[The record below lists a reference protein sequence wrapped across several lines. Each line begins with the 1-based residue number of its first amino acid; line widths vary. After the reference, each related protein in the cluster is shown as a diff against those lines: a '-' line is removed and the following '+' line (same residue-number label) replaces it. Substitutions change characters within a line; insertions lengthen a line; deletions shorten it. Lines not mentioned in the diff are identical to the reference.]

1 VLQWEGQVGS
11 LSAAGQPAPCERTQ
25 DVGLHRVRRAAC
37 EDGDEESSSDEDRG
51 GSHIA
56 AIASDGLP
64 SDTSSLKI
72 STPITYVVDYIGNLL
87 EQVHS
92 EMNSPRRLHSDNS
105 LAYDDPQRV
114 PQQQVVVP
122 PSRPTRT
129 GSCEGKPDGNAPFA
143 SSLLTA
149 RSSGSL
155 TARSCSKT
163 ARQIEASAAR
173 QRGRLKPLSGIARV
187 ANEPG
192 SEPEPKS
199 ADESEALDHMN
210 PVSEWLSNL
219 IR

>member
-1 VLQWEGQVGS
+1 MLLQWEGQVGS
-11 LSAAGQPAPCERTQ
+11 LSAARQAPCERTQ

-37 EDGDEESSSDEDRG
+37 EDGDEASSSDEDRG

-56 AIASDGLP
+56 AIGDGLP
-64 SDTSSLKI
+64 SDTSSLKT
-72 STPITYVVDYIGNLL
+72 STPITCVVDYIGNLL

-92 EMNSPRRLHSDNS
+92 EMNSPRRHHSDLS

-114 PQQQVVVP
+114 PQQQVVLP

-129 GSCEGKPDGNAPFA
+129 GSCEGKPDSNAPFA

-155 TARSCSKT
+155 TARSGSKT
-163 ARQIEASAAR
+163 ARQIEAAF
-173 QRGRLKPLSGIARV
+173 SGIARV
-187 ANEPG
+187 VN
-192 SEPEPKS
+192 EPEPEPEPES

-219 IR
+219 VR

>member
-1 VLQWEGQVGS
+1 MLLQWEGQVGS
-11 LSAAGQPAPCERTQ
+11 LSAASLPAPCERTQ

-37 EDGDEESSSDEDRG
+37 EDGDGESSSDEDLR

-56 AIASDGLP
+56 AIAGDGLP
-64 SDTSSLKI
+64 SDTSSVKT
-72 STPITYVVDYIGNLL
+72 STPITCVVGYIGNLL
-87 EQVHS
+87 EQLRS
-92 EMNSPRRLHSDNS
+92 DINSQRRSHSDQS
-105 LAYDDPQRV
+105 LAHDDPQRV

-129 GSCEGKPDGNAPFA
+129 GSCECKPDSNAPFA
-143 SSLLTA
+143 SSLLTV

-155 TARSCSKT
+155 TARSGSKT
-163 ARQIEASAAR
+163 ARQIEA
-173 QRGRLKPLSGIARV
+173 PFSGIARV
-187 ANEPG
+187 VDEPRP
-192 SEPEPKS
+192 EPEPES